1 VALAKFGRLRLAF
14 DAELIE
20 FGRDENDGDKEHRR
34 RDCGGD
40 EGKYCGEPAK

>member
-1 VALAKFGRLRLAF
+1 VALAKFGRLRFVF

-40 EGKYCGEPAK
+40 KGKYEGELAT